1 MAGMRGLALLLN
13 VIWFLLGGWI
23 VAIEWFVGGLILAIT
38 IVGLPYVPGIWRI
51 AVFSAFPFGQDV
63 LSTPKGI
70 AGKTFSGVLN
80 LVWLILA
87 GIWIAISHVL
97 AGIFFCITIIGIPFG
112 FAHFKLVGAA
122 LMPVGKEIVPKH
134 LREARDLLHKQ

>member
-1 MAGMRGLALLLN
+1 MLN

-23 VAIEWFVGGLILAIT
+23 AVIEWFVGGLILAIT

-51 AVFSAFPFGQDV
+51 AVFSAFPFGQDLV
-63 LSTPKGI
+63 GTRKGM
-70 AGKTFSGVLN
+70 AGKTLSGVLN
-80 LVWLILA
+80 IVWLVLA

-97 AGIFFCITIIGIPFG
+97 AGLFFCITIIGIPFG
-112 FAHFKLVGAA
+112 FAHFKLAGAA

-134 LREARDLLHKQ
+134 LREARDLLHRQG